1 MGFSCSSSVAAALRA
16 ALEIEVALERPTGPL
31 LQKIESLRYK
41 SSSACFTVPVF
52 AASSRTSWS
61 SDLNS
66 HFSSAAI
73 KGG

>member
-1 MGFSCSSSVAAALRA
+1 MRFSCSSSVAAALRT
-16 ALEIEVALERPTGPL
+16 ALEIDVALERPTGPL
-31 LQKIESLRYK
+31 LKIESLRYK

-52 AASSRTSWS
+52 AASSRTSCK

-73 KGG
+73 KAG